1 MRNKLKHVTVP
12 IFLLFTFCFLLLLS
26 NLMADDTWEKSY
38 DPLKMWWCP
47 GGYWVELS
55 VTYYPEDICI
65 TQDGGYVVSGS
76 AERWYIDQPP
86 MFIDHWGFLM
96 KTDSE
101 GNLLWAKM
109 DSVNFMSETDNYAFV
124 ETSEGDLISIGYSM
138 SGGGYMI
145 KRDAQGNRLWAMTYT
160 DFGANSMC
168 RLNDNN
174 IVLAGVVN
182 GNIAIRKIDN
192 SGNEIWTKSY
202 NLNAT
207 TISRSIVQAQNGD
220 FLLTG
225 TIYYDRV
232 QKDIFVMKTDS
243 QGDSLWS
250 RTYDGFGGHDHGR
263 SIIGTEDGNV
273 LVGGY
278 LQDSSSKDYHGFIW
292 KLDEM
297 GNTLWENI
305 FGVDILTGILSVIQ
319 TQNNNYVLQGGKLVK
334 INEEQ
339 EIIWIEELGGNEI
352 GTGDKNLKELPNDG
366 LLCVSGTIHTIII
379 NKTDSTGHVNAID
392 DPNITNPDK
401 IELYNYPNPFSS
413 TTKIKLSLPMNIR
426 NPDVEIYNIKG
437 QRIKQYSIPDYS
449 QTDELTV
456 TWDGK
461 DEKGEEVQNGIYFLK
476 IKNGKCKKVRKITK
490 IE

>member
-174 IVLAGVVN
+174 IALAGVVN

-192 SGNEIWTKSY
+192 SGNEIWT
-202 NLNAT
+202 
-207 TISRSIVQAQNGD
+207 
-220 FLLTG
+220 
-225 TIYYDRV
+225 
-232 QKDIFVMKTDS
+232 
-243 QGDSLWS
+243 
-250 RTYDGFGGHDHGR
+250 
-263 SIIGTEDGNV
+263 
-273 LVGGY
+273 
-278 LQDSSSKDYHGFIW
+278 
-292 KLDEM
+292 
-297 GNTLWENI
+297 
-305 FGVDILTGILSVIQ
+305 
-319 TQNNNYVLQGGKLVK
+319 
-334 INEEQ
+334 
-339 EIIWIEELGGNEI
+339 
-352 GTGDKNLKELPNDG
+352 
-366 LLCVSGTIHTIII
+366 
-379 NKTDSTGHVNAID
+379 
-392 DPNITNPDK
+392 
-401 IELYNYPNPFSS
+401 
-413 TTKIKLSLPMNIR
+413 
-426 NPDVEIYNIKG
+426 
-437 QRIKQYSIPDYS
+437 
-449 QTDELTV
+449 
-456 TWDGK
+456 
-461 DEKGEEVQNGIYFLK
+461 
-476 IKNGKCKKVRKITK
+476 
-490 IE
+490 